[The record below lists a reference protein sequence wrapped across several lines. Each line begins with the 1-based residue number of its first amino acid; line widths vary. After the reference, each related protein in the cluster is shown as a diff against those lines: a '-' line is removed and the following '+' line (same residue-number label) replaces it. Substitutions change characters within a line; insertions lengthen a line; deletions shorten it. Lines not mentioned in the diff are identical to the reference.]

1 MIGIVGSLAS
11 GRRWREEGDRESM
24 KSNEDERTRESAGER
39 IEFIMI
45 EVMVV
50 VVIVQ

>member
-1 MIGIVGSLAS
+1 LRPGVG
-11 GRRWREEGDRESM
+11 GGDRESM
-24 KSNEDERTRESAGER
+24 ESKEDERTRESAGEW

-50 VVIVQ
+50 IVE